1 MKIALMCVVC
11 LVLSVAPCAAEW
23 FGDIYA
29 GVSFPDKEDIRAV
42 SQLSGHATYHDVE
55 LDKALAYGGRFGR
68 YLDSVPFLGF
78 AVDYFTFDPNIGPQ
92 SVTVDGCPVPNGGCG
107 TNKVGFGS
115 FDVTVRSLS
124 LDLFLRL
131 PLFRSDD
138 APGGRVQPYV
148 LGGVPVFLTTFTPRN
163 TRLFRNA
170 DGDTDT
176 SWGYKGGAGV
186 AFYVYK
192 NLMLFSEYRFTH
204 VNESEFHIRDSSA
217 ARTTVRMDFDSHTG
231 LVGISARW

>member
-1 MKIALMCVVC
+1 MKIALLCVVY

-23 FGDIYA
+23 FGDVYA
-29 GVSFPDKEDIRAV
+29 GVSLTDQDDIRAV
-42 SQLSGHATYHDVE
+42 SRLSGHATYRDVDHD
-55 LDKALAYGGRFGR
+55 KSLAYGMRFGR

-78 AVDYFTFDPNIGPQ
+78 AVDYFTFDPNIPPQ
-92 SVTVDGCPVPNGGCG
+92 SVTVTGCPLPNVCG

-124 LDLFLRL
+124 PDLFLRL

-148 LGGVPVFLTTFTPRN
+148 LGGIPLFFNTFTPRN
-163 TRLFRNA
+163 TRLFRNF
-170 DGDTDT
+170 DGDTDLT
-176 SWGYKGGAGV
+176 WGYKGGAGLAV
-186 AFYVYK
+186 YVYK
-192 NLMLFSEYRFTH
+192 NLMLFTEYRFTH
-204 VNESEFHIRDSSA
+204 ANENEFHVRDSFA
-217 ARTTVRMDFDSHTG
+217 AKTTVRMELDSHTG